1 MATNVIWT
9 NRVAE
14 LTGEYKGESIVE
26 KVKGFVSSIVYAM
39 GPFFGPASLD
49 YLESDYRS
57 SLTMKERANTD
68 ADMFGVHSN

>member
-9 NRVAE
+9 NRLAE
-14 LTGEYKGESIVE
+14 LTGETKGESIVE

-39 GPFFGPASLD
+39 GPYFGPTSLD

-57 SLTMKERANTD
+57 SLTMKERSSTD
-68 ADMFGVHSN
+68 ADMFGVHTN